1 MESSSRPAS
10 WNSNRDPSVGGI
22 LQEAHPSTQIGDQG
36 ATLESIQRLVILL
49 TGQVASLSQQI
60 RDRDQEFQD
69 LQALVKETN
78 QVVTREAPGT
88 PEKTTTGKDV
98 HQTPQAFSLFDNP
111 NSSLAAA
118 AAINPVGT
126 TQQTLPG
133 FALPQPKVKP
143 TPSSHSALSS

>member
-10 WNSNRDPSVGGI
+10 WNSNWDPSVGGI
-22 LQEAHPSTQIGDQG
+22 LQEAHPGAQVGDQG

-78 QVVTREAPGT
+78 QVVTQGSPAT
-88 PEKTTTGKDV
+88 PEKTTAGKDV
-98 HQTPQAFSLFDNP
+98 HQTP
-111 NSSLAAA
+111 
-118 AAINPVGT
+118 
-126 TQQTLPG
+126 
-133 FALPQPKVKP
+133 
-143 TPSSHSALSS
+143 